1 MIQLILF
8 FFIGLILIISSTLLF
23 YRFGWKSIFL
33 LLFPVSLIIIISAQ
47 NNSETIPIVLGFFL
61 IGFIAGYCLR
71 YKKSIQFFLILSSLT
86 LTVLFSGNFYF
97 LKINKDIDILGKSK
111 EKIAEIV
118 NSSNIT
124 ESERRDFTASLD
136 ETLDVLRD
144 IIPFAYFLNSI
155 IFSLLFFYFI
165 RVIFKKQLKNYE
177 KEIPGIEFFK
187 LNDYFIF
194 TLILGWLTVLLVD
207 KREYY
212 IIHITGLNIALIFSV
227 FYLIQSI
234 GIVKFFLKKKG
245 LPQFLIP
252 LSLFIILLLGLKIV
266 LFLSIIL
273 VGLGAIDFWADFR
286 KIGNTD
292 KKLL

>member
-1 MIQLILF
+1 M
-8 FFIGLILIISSTLLF
+8 
-23 YRFGWKSIFL
+23 
-33 LLFPVSLIIIISAQ
+33 FPVSLIIIISAQ